1 MRAFTADRSTGWSGF
16 RHPAAHRVVR
26 VAVRV
31 AGVTRVPVRR
41 VRPVRVRGPFGAGRG
56 GQGRTGAAQAAWR
69 RMAGTLIGRE
79 AGPPTCENGWVRQSS
94 P

>member
-1 MRAFTADRSTGWSGF
+1 MAGRKDGRTARL
-16 RHPAAHRVVR
+16 PAAHRVVP
-26 VAVRV
+26 VAVRA
-31 AGVTRVPVRR
+31 AGVTHVPVRR
-41 VRPVRVRGPFGAGRG
+41 VPSVGVRGPFGAGRG
-56 GQGRTGAAQAAWR
+56 GQGWAGAAQAAWR